1 MASDRYETSDSEGL
15 SDGTQSKDD
24 DDIDMAEL
32 MLLARRRG
40 RKRDTSAAFSPI
52 KADDR
57 KKSRSRPSRKEPY
70 DHCELITF

>member
-1 MASDRYETSDSEGL
+1 MACDRYVTSDSEGL
-15 SDGTQSKDD
+15 SDSEQSKDD
-24 DDIDMAEL
+24 DDIDMTEL

-57 KKSRSRPSRKEPY
+57 KKSRSFPRRKEP
-70 DHCELITF
+70 CELIKL